1 MSDQVNPPVAPAQ
14 PAEAPVAPP
23 VAPVAPAVEAPPVE
37 APPVAPPV
45 APEAPPVEA
54 PAPPVDDLTVW
65 LEAFQS
71 ALTDK
76 TSAVSTVDAAEAE
89 RVRKEAAMQA
99 AVEKVGAAAANLAA
113 INAAGRAATSGL
125 VSAIQEAG
133 AAAFAE

>member
-37 APPVAPPV
+37 APPVV
-45 APEAPPVEA
+45 SEAPPVEA
-54 PAPPVDDLTVW
+54 PAPAPVDDLTVW